1 MIMETVDTAA
11 KKRKVEQL
19 YEKYQK
25 LMYVVAYHILNHHQD
40 AEDAVLESWEK
51 IIRHMDKIDHIDSPK
66 TKSFLVILVERTS
79 IDHYRKNKKR
89 YDSQVMLEEYENS
102 PYFVTKDDS
111 IDSSEINQLLRNIPK
126 TYSDVILLHYVHG
139 FSGKEVAD
147 ILGIKE
153 NTVMKRLSRG
163 RKILRKEL
171 YENN

>member
-40 AEDAVLESWEK
+40 AVLESWEK

-66 TKSFLVILVERTS
+66 TKSFLVIPVERTS

-126 TYSDVILLHYVHG
+126 TYIDVLLLHYVHG

>member
-1 MIMETVDTAA
+1 METVDTAA

-79 IDHYRKNKKR
+79 IDHYRKNKK
-89 YDSQVMLEEYENS
+89 
-102 PYFVTKDDS
+102 
-111 IDSSEINQLLRNIPK
+111 
-126 TYSDVILLHYVHG
+126 
-139 FSGKEVAD
+139 
-147 ILGIKE
+147 
-153 NTVMKRLSRG
+153 
-163 RKILRKEL
+163 
-171 YENN
+171 